1 MPDCA
6 QTSLNF
12 PSFDRRKIEA
22 NFTGGNVSSDGGL
35 MLLRQADRRIGL
47 TRALDAVLH
56 DPRNPD
62 LIPHRQIDL
71 LRLRA
76 HGSGSAHRPGRNGT
90 CEGAGGHHPALLFER
105 LSLPEHLP
113 LGERTTGQRMRRFGC
128 RPRHAKNN
136 GGKGECAPAL
146 VIRLKTNQNPPLVA
160 MRTPRPA

>member
-22 NFTGGNVSSDGGL
+22 NFTGGTVSSDGGL

-62 LIPHRQIDL
+62 LITHRQIDL
-71 LRLRA
+71 LRQRIYGLA
-76 HGSGSAHRPGRNGT
+76 
-90 CEGAGGHHPALLFER
+90 AGYEDLNDHD
-105 LSLPEHLP
+105 SSV
-113 LGERTTGQRMRRFGC
+113 C
-128 RPRHAKNN
+128 S
-136 GGKGECAPAL
+136 
-146 VIRLKTNQNPPLVA
+146 
-160 MRTPRPA
+160 